1 MNTAVHGSKQIN
13 APDRKLETLP
23 VSLSKR
29 DLEEWSNGS
38 YMRHDF
44 IAWRAGHKMSN
55 NRLNKKVTVLTIAGN
70 LANWTLVLQ

>member
-1 MNTAVHGSKQIN
+1 MTTAVHGSKQID

-44 IAWRAGHKMSN
+44 IVYRCSQTRGSTPLSSTN
-55 NRLNKKVTVLTIAGN
+55 LTKES
-70 LANWTLVLQ
+70 

>member
-1 MNTAVHGSKQIN
+1 MTTAVHGSKQIN

-38 YMRHDF
+38 YMRH
-44 IAWRAGHKMSN
+44 KMYVDLGFDSPIFHE
-55 NRLNKKVTVLTIAGN
+55 LNQRVIEPC
-70 LANWTLVLQ
+70 

>member
-1 MNTAVHGSKQIN
+1 MTTAVHGSKQID

-44 IAWRAGHKMSN
+44 IAWRAEHKMSN
-55 NRLNKKVTVLTIAGN
+55 KSRQPKL
-70 LANWTLVLQ
+70 